1 MERLKVLL
9 VDDEE
14 DLVDALAER
23 LTLREYEV
31 DAVTDGADALRH
43 AQTQQHDVAVVDVKM
58 PGMSGIEILAALR
71 KQKPNLPVILLT
83 GHGSEEDGQEG
94 MRQGAFAYLIK
105 PINLPNLMESME
117 KAVKAAER

>member
-58 PGMSGIEILAALR
+58 PGMSGIEVLAALK
-71 KQKPNLPVILLT
+71 KQEPNLPVILLT
-83 GHGSEEDGQEG
+83 GHGSEEDGREG
-94 MRQGAFAYLIK
+94 MRQGAFAYLLK
-105 PINLPNLMESME
+105 PTNLQDLMESIK
-117 KAVKAAER
+117 KAVEAAER

>member
-1 MERLKVLL
+1 MALLRVLL

-14 DLVDALAER
+14 DLLYTLAER
-23 LTLREYEV
+23 LTLRGYEV
-31 DAVTDGADALRH
+31 DAVTDGADAVNH

-58 PGMSGIEILAALR
+58 PGMSGIEILATLR

-105 PINLPNLMESME
+105 PTNLHDLMESME

>member
-1 MERLKVLL
+1 MARLKVLL

-14 DLVDALAER
+14 DLVDTLAER
-23 LTLREYEV
+23 LALREYEV

-58 PGMSGIEILAALR
+58 PGMSGIEVLAALK

-83 GHGSEEDGQEG
+83 GHGSQEDGQEG
-94 MRQGAFAYLIK
+94 MRQGAFAYLLK
-105 PINLPNLMESME
+105 PTNLHDLMESINN
-117 KAVKAAER
+117 AVEAAER

>member
-1 MERLKVLL
+1 MALLRVLL

-14 DLVDALAER
+14 DLLYTLAER
-23 LTLREYEV
+23 LTLRGYQV
-31 DAVTDGADALRH
+31 DAVTDGVDALSH
-43 AQTQQHDVAVVDVKM
+43 AQMQRHDVAVVDVKM

-105 PINLPNLMESME
+105 PINLPDLMESME

>member
-1 MERLKVLL
+1 MALLRVLL

-14 DLVDALAER
+14 DLLYTLAER
-23 LTLREYEV
+23 LTLRGYQV
-31 DAVTDGADALRH
+31 DAVSDGADALSH
-43 AQTQQHDVAVVDVKM
+43 AQMQRHDVAVVDVKM